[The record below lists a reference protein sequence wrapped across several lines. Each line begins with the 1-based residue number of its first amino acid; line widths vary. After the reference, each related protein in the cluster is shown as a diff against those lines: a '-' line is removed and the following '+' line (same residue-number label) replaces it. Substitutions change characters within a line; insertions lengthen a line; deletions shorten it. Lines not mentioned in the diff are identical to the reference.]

1 MAKNLYGFMNIVD
14 NGTTYHSISLVC
26 EGRGTP
32 RSLSCFAKLQAN
44 WCAWAGYPKVVTT
57 DRGLHKRGEL
67 SRGMTMNG
75 TYLRQAGLEAPE
87 QIGRGERHGG
97 NRKSAMKAVI
107 KEHHVIGKDQMK
119 QVAIVAMEGKSDSM
133 TRRGFAPSQWVL
145 GKLPRRPGRLRE
157 EDEWGQLGVLAASL
171 DSSTAFGQRSAMR
184 LTVQKAFVRQDCG
197 RRYAAAMLR

>member
-32 RSLSCFAKLQAN
+32 RSLSCFAKLQAK

-75 TYLRQAGLEAPE
+75 TYLRQAGSEAPE
-87 QIGRGERHGG
+87 QTGRGERHGG
-97 NRKSAMKAVI
+97 IIKSATKAVI

-119 QVAIVAMEGKSDSM
+119 PVATIAQEGKK
-133 TRRGFAPSQWVL
+133 GN
-145 GKLPRRPGRLRE
+145 
-157 EDEWGQLGVLAASL
+157 
-171 DSSTAFGQRSAMR
+171 
-184 LTVQKAFVRQDCG
+184 VR
-197 RRYAAAMLR
+197 